1 MNDQVIDLDVGAIV
15 VATGWKL
22 FDVVQYPRLGY
33 GKYPNVLH
41 AMEYE
46 RLMNAAGPTHGH
58 LIRLSDGKVPH
69 SIGFIQCVGA
79 RDVDK
84 GVPYCSR
91 VCCMYGI
98 KLGVMTKEH
107 HPSSDVSIY
116 YADIRAFGKD
126 FEQFY
131 ERAQTQFGVG
141 FTRGR
146 VGEVMEKNNGNLVV
160 RVENTE
166 TGEVKD
172 VEHDLIII
180 SPGLL
185 PPEGLE
191 DLAAELGLELS
202 DDGFVN
208 VLDSITAPV
217 DTLTQGVYV
226 CGCADGPKDIPDSV
240 SAGSAAAMRATITLS
255 KVKEEK

>member
-1 MNDQVIDLDVGAIV
+1 
-15 VATGWKL
+15 
-22 FDVVQYPRLGY
+22 
-33 GKYPNVLH
+33 
-41 AMEYE
+41 
-46 RLMNAAGPTHGH
+46 
-58 LIRLSDGKVPH
+58 
-69 SIGFIQCVGA
+69 
-79 RDVDK
+79 
-84 GVPYCSR
+84 
-91 VCCMYGI
+91 MYGI